1 MFSNSRNVLIT
12 GGTLTHVEGSSSGIE
27 ALYSK
32 VAPGAFHNS
41 GERVD
46 APKCHPNTRLAIQRE
61 ILQWLEDPSGSLLM
75 WMYGPAGG
83 GKTAVAQTI
92 AQICFE
98 RGWLSAAFFFSRRG
112 DSTRSDE
119 GKLVPTLAYQLA
131 KHIPETRP
139 YISSA
144 VLEDPSLFDLSIQTQ
159 IRELI
164 LTPLRQAASSLSVP
178 LLPRAIIIDG
188 LDECLNQEAQVLIVE
203 EFTHALQ
210 EMQQIMPHKL
220 IIASRPEQ
228 RLAVAFEE
236 CDAEQILKRLS
247 LDSTWQPDDDIKLF
261 FLHKFAEIRR
271 RHPLGKMIKDAWP
284 SEADI
289 NTLVRKSSGQFIFA
303 STVVSYV
310 SSRRHHPVERLKIV
324 RGLTEDPKNPPF
336 AELDSLYRHILL
348 SVEDRDLLLVVLR
361 VSLMSLVGTM
371 SARLQISE
379 PLKVARYLSDL
390 PDGAIELLLND
401 LSSVLAIKTG
411 KNGSQIDFH
420 HASFPD
426 FLLDQ
431 HRAKEFYVNDDKING
446 YLAKGLLSLPLRY
459 PEQDLKDFWSC
470 TLTCPLHFLRNM
482 SEVGLSSCHALG
494 DVDLEAVLHI
504 AAVQSRRDE
513 IPGRSVHDRIVKFI
527 RDIQLMD
534 ASLPNSGTPPLSK
547 LLARYQTWVH
557 AQLRQFFFNGF
568 DNDAGI
574 DITIFSR
581 ADKAARASLEVT
593 SSIILA
599 RVPMVLHILATA
611 LNLPGVPAAPVMTDD
626 MVLCWKLM
634 HFFRDYFDLA
644 DLCGVYAMT
653 AARSA
658 KAACLCMRYLM
669 TLNAR
674 DVPSSNTRGNPE
686 MFREAIRSAI
696 HLLPLSA
703 SHSELV
709 SHCCTVLNLQG
720 DSDLND
726 DSNALK
732 ELEEQEQRVNLF
744 RRAFSFCERF
754 FRTQLPSDE
763 EWTEQ
768 DKKLAV
774 SIGEA
779 IVSYL
784 YRIYRWE
791 KRQRIRNA
799 TTPLY
804 LADDAM
810 QWSAEPV
817 SQIRS

>member
-12 GGTLTHVEGSSSGIE
+12 GGTLTHVQGGSSSGIDV
-27 ALYSK
+27 LYSK
-32 VAPGAFHNS
+32 VASGAFHNS

-46 APKCHPNTRLAIQRE
+46 APKCHPHTRLAIQRE
-61 ILQWLEDPSGSLLM
+61 ILQWLEEFSGSLIM
-75 WMYGPAGG
+75 WIYGPAGG
-83 GKTAVAQTI
+83 GKTAIAQTI
-92 AQICFE
+92 AQICSE

-112 DSTRSDE
+112 DSARSDE
-119 GKLVPTLAYQLA
+119 RKLVPTLAYQLA
-131 KHIPETRP
+131 KHIPELRP

-144 VLEDPSLFDLSIQTQ
+144 VLEDPSLFDLSLQAQ

-164 LTPLRQAASSLSVP
+164 LTPLRQATSSMSIP
-178 LLPRAIIIDG
+178 LLPRVIIIDG
-188 LDECLNQEAQVLIVE
+188 LDECSNQESQILIVE
-203 EFTHALQ
+203 EFTLALQ

-228 RLAVAFEE
+228 HLAVAFEE

-247 LDSTWQPDDDIKLF
+247 LDSTWQPNDDIKLF
-261 FLHKFAEIRR
+261 LDKFAEIRR
-271 RHPLGKMIKDAWP
+271 RHPLGKIIKDAWP

-348 SVEDRDLLLVVLR
+348 SVEDRHLLLVVLR
-361 VSLMSLVGTM
+361 VSLMPLVGTM

-379 PLKVARYLSDL
+379 PLKVAQYLQDL

-401 LSSVLAIKTG
+401 LSSVLAIKIG

-431 HRAKEFYVNDDKING
+431 HRAKEFYVNGDEING
-446 YLAKGLLSLPLRY
+446 YLAKGLLSLPLRH
-459 PEQDLKDFWSC
+459 PELDLKDFWSY

-494 DVDLEAVLHI
+494 DVDLEFVLHI
-504 AAVQSRRDE
+504 AAAQSRHE
-513 IPGRSVHDRIVKFI
+513 VPGRSVHHRIINFI
-527 RDIQLMD
+527 RDVQLLD
-534 ASLPNSGTPPLSK
+534 ASLLPSGASPLSR

-557 AQLRQFFFNGF
+557 AQFRQFLFNGF

-581 ADKAARASLEVT
+581 ADKAARSSLEVT
-593 SSIILA
+593 SSIISA
-599 RVPMVLHILATA
+599 RVPMILHILATA
-611 LNLPGVPAAPVMTDD
+611 LNLSRVPAAPVMTDD
-626 MVLCWKLM
+626 MMLCWKLM
-634 HFFRDYFDLA
+634 HVFRDYFDVA
-644 DLCGVYAMT
+644 DLCGMYAMT

-669 TLNAR
+669 ILNAR
-674 DVPSSNTRGNPE
+674 AVPSPNTGENPE
-686 MFREAIRSAI
+686 VFREAIRSAI
-696 HLLPLSA
+696 HLLPVSA
-703 SHSELV
+703 SHPELIL
-709 SHCCTVLNLQG
+709 HCCKVLGLQAGG
-720 DSDLND
+720 DLD
-726 DSNALK
+726 DAKDTLE
-732 ELEEQEQRVNLF
+732 ELEEQEKRVTLF
-744 RRAFSFCERF
+744 RRAFAFCETF
-754 FRTQLPSDE
+754 FATQLPSNE

-779 IVSYL
+779 VVSYL
-784 YRIYRWE
+784 YRIYRWQKAE
-791 KRQRIRNA
+791 KSKHHHSPSPPR
-799 TTPLY
+799 
-804 LADDAM
+804 
-810 QWSAEPV
+810 
-817 SQIRS
+817 